1 MVLCSVYFG
10 DCSKLVVILM
20 DGFRWDY
27 FDNIDM
33 PGFADMAKDGVKAEY
48 IVPDYPSISYPN
60 FYSIMTGMITAFT
73 MFFPL
78 LSIRVITDVKTCILY
93 VYGNVPQMNRK
104 W

>member
-1 MVLCSVYFG
+1 
-10 DCSKLVVILM
+10 M

-60 FYSIMTGMITAFT
+60 YYSIMTGMITVFT
-73 MFFPL
+73 VFPL
-78 LSIRVITDVKTCILY
+78 FSPLCEDMYSARDMVTFHK
-93 VYGNVPQMNRK
+93 
-104 W
+104 